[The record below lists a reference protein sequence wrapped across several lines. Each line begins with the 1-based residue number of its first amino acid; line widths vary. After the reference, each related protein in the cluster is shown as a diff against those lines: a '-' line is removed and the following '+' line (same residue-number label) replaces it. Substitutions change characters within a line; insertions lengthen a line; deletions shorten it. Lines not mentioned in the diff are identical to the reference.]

1 MNYETCNI
9 PSVICGLAASQV
21 EAVKSDMGKEAAQ
34 ATQLLSCCAGSG
46 MAKPTLYPSTLNP
59 RPLNQRPLNPSP
71 LNPKPL
77 RLRSLGCASGVKDL
91 IMSHPCAIPIWNPST
106 KSVCQNPESLSPE
119 PYKP

>member
-34 ATQLLSCCAGSG
+34 ATQLLSRCAGSG

-77 RLRSLGCASGVKDL
+77 NSK
-91 IMSHPCAIPIWNPST
+91 P
-106 KSVCQNPESLSPE
+106 QNPRASTLNP
-119 PYKP
+119 KRAQHFQV